1 MEVLM
6 TVFLVLVIFEPV
18 VEPRCPEANAR
29 RAIGLTITMDI
40 LGAALPGR
48 R

>member
-1 MEVLM
+1 M
-6 TVFLVLVIFEPV
+6 TFFLVLVIFGTA
-18 VEPRCPEANAR
+18 VEPRGPKAIAPL
-29 RAIGLTITMDI
+29 AIGLTITMDI